1 MLQPL
6 LFALCVLWVPMMPIC
21 KDSRP
26 ASHVIRENTV
36 LHQQGQ
42 PVSVHA
48 NHAIVAFI
56 RVQRGAPFALHAH
69 RGLTLHHQE
78 KQHVFHVQQE
88 HTSIVW
94 GGLVASYAPWDLFRV
109 IRAVYHANS
118 ALKLVFLL
126 PKVSQLVL
134 YAILENIAPFYQ
146 VQPALSHAKTAI
158 SVNTAQSQVKQYAQ
172 NVIKAAMV

>member
-1 MLQPL
+1 
-6 LFALCVLWVPMMPIC
+6 MMPIC
-21 KDSRP
+21 KGSQP
-26 ASHVIRENTV
+26 ASHVILESIV
-36 LHQQGQ
+36 LPRQGQ

-78 KQHVFHVQQE
+78 RQHAFHVPQE
-88 HTSIVW
+88 HTSLLW
-94 GGLVASYAPWDLFRV
+94 GGLCASYAPWDLFRV

-146 VQPALSHAKTAI
+146 VQPALSHAKTVI